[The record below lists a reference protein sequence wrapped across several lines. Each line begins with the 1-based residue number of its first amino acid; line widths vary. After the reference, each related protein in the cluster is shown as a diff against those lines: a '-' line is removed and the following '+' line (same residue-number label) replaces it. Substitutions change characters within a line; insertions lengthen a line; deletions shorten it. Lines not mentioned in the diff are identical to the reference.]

1 MYFSVIV
8 PLYNRPRE
16 IEELLD
22 SLLLQEYKDFEVI
35 IVEDGSAIKAEE
47 IVRSYVSRLD
57 IQYLYKKNEGQGIAR
72 NLGFTV
78 AKGDFFIVFD
88 SDVIVPENY
97 FNAVVDGLKRNDW
110 DAFGGPD
117 AAHKSFTDI
126 QKAISYSMTSPLT
139 TGGIRGN
146 KKHINRFH
154 PRSFNMGVSREVYRQ
169 TGGFRLARRSED
181 IEWSIRML
189 DEGFKVGLIP
199 EAFVYH
205 KRRTD
210 FKQFFKQTF
219 SFGKGRIDIYRLY
232 PSELKFVHLLPSLF
246 TMGLLLV
253 IVLNIGNLL
262 FDIKYISFYRL
273 VCLVN
278 SVLGGYTLI
287 LFIHALLAERSLKI
301 SLLSICSSYIQL
313 TAYGLGLIQNYLTSV
328 LFKKR

>member
-1 MYFSVIV
+1 
-8 PLYNRPRE
+8 
-16 IEELLD
+16 
-22 SLLLQEYKDFEVI
+22 
-35 IVEDGSAIKAEE
+35 
-47 IVRSYVSRLD
+47 
-57 IQYLYKKNEGQGIAR
+57 
-72 NLGFTV
+72 
-78 AKGDFFIVFD
+78 
-88 SDVIVPENY
+88 
-97 FNAVVDGLKRNDW
+97 
-110 DAFGGPD
+110 
-117 AAHKSFTDI
+117 
-126 QKAISYSMTSPLT
+126 
-139 TGGIRGN
+139 
-146 KKHINRFH
+146 
-154 PRSFNMGVSREVYRQ
+154 MGVSREVYRQ

-189 DEGFKVGLIP
+189 DEGFKVGLIS

-210 FKQFFKQTF
+210 FKQFFKQTL

-313 TAYGLGLIQNYLTSV
+313 TAYGLGLVQNYLTSV